1 MAIINRGERVAILA
15 TIIIIA
21 LVALIGL
28 WLSDSQKQFDTTPE
42 MQQRAIEFI
51 DSARAIEAADTA
63 AQPAKSEK
71 SEKKPSK
78 RKSQAPKVVPKP
90 PPTPDVPTI
99 E

>member
-63 AQPAKSEK
+63 AQSAET
-71 SEKKPSK
+71 EKKPSK
-78 RKSQAPKVVPKP
+78 RKSQAPKVAPTP

>member
-71 SEKKPSK
+71 KPSK
-78 RKSQAPKVVPKP
+78 RKSQAPKVVPTT

>member
-63 AQPAKSEK
+63 ALPEK
-71 SEKKPSK
+71 TEKKPSK
-78 RKSQAPKVVPKP
+78 RKSQASKVAPTP

>member
-63 AQPAKSEK
+63 ALPEK
-71 SEKKPSK
+71 TEKKPSK
-78 RKSQAPKVVPKP
+78 RKSQASKVAPTP
-90 PPTPDVPTI
+90 PPTPDIPTI

>member
-63 AQPAKSEK
+63 AQPAET
-71 SEKKPSK
+71 EKKPSK
-78 RKSQAPKVVPKP
+78 RKLQASKVAPTP

>member
-42 MQQRAIEFI
+42 MRQRAVEFI

-63 AQPAKSEK
+63 ALPAETEK
-71 SEKKPSK
+71 RPSK
-78 RKSQAPKVVPKP
+78 RKSQATKAAPTP

>member
-15 TIIIIA
+15 TIIIIT

-71 SEKKPSK
+71 KPSK
-78 RKSQAPKVVPKP
+78 RKSQAPKVVPTP